1 MKIPMEEKILNDQQ
15 RQWQDIFS
23 ETPEM
28 FGTEPSDP
36 ARRAAD
42 LFEREG
48 WKKVLELGC
57 GQGRDTLYFAKR
69 GLDVHALDYS
79 EQGIEALA
87 GKARE
92 TGFSTRIVTGI
103 HDVRNPLPFADESFG
118 ACYSHMLFCMALTT
132 GQLQSLSEEI
142 RRVLQPGGIC
152 VYTVRHTE
160 DAHYRKGVPR
170 GEDMYETGG
179 FIVHF
184 FSREK
189 VELLAEAYETVNVDE
204 FEEDSLPR
212 KLFRVTLRKAR

>member
-1 MKIPMEEKILNDQQ
+1 MEEKILNAQ
-15 RQWQDIFS
+15 RQRWQETFS
-23 ETPEM
+23 EMPEM
-28 FGTEPSDP
+28 FGAEPSDP

-48 WKKVLELGC
+48 LKTVLELGC

-69 GLDVHALDYS
+69 GLRVHALDYS

-189 VELLAEAYETVNVDE
+189 VEILAKRYEIANIDP
-204 FEEDSLPR
+204 FEEGELPR
-212 KLFRVTLRKAR
+212 KLFRVTLKKTS